1 MKFHDGLQKILNDH
15 KPGMV
20 LIEKSWC
27 PTCKKVGDRFIKDQ
41 EFHRLSKQFVM
52 IQCIDDEEPNFDE
65 FRPDGSYYPR
75 ILFIDSDGNID
86 YSLANG
92 PESQIYRYFYSNV
105 DACKNNMRKLLEK
118 CGLPA

>member
-1 MKFHDGLQKILNDH
+1 MSTKGHFGDEVHWMKFHDGLQKILNDH

-41 EFHRLSKQFVM
+41 EFHRLSKPFVM

-65 FRPDGSYYPR
+65 FRPGRCGCD
-75 ILFIDSDGNID
+75 LTDS
-86 YSLANG
+86 
-92 PESQIYRYFYSNV
+92 RWF
-105 DACKNNMRKLLEK
+105 LLPPHSVHRFRWK
-118 CGLPA
+118 Y